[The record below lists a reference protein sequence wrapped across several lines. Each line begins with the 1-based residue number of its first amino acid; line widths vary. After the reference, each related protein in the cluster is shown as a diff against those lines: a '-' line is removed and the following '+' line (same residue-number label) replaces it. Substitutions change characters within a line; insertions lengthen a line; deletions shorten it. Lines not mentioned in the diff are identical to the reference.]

1 MASHERLGE
10 SSPLRL
16 VASHADLLRCI
27 MRFIEL
33 IVPDDAPLLAAA
45 IARAAPGQ
53 RILLRR
59 GEHHIDCGAA
69 LQPLS
74 ALPLAIRGEV
84 GAVVRGT
91 LVLGAGGG
99 SIHGVRFDD
108 AGGDCLRCVGGQW
121 LLARLRLRCSHGC
134 ALRLSG
140 GAQVT
145 LERCTLG
152 GESEQEM
159 GTSVVMLSA
168 YGSVQEAGIRKTACY
183 ALVLR
188 NKARLRC
195 TACTLSHCS
204 EAAPLLAE
212 RHLTNYHS
220 NIMMTHR
227 SKAALLLAEN
237 SRALLSDTLIDG
249 APAAFVAGSWPGGRA
264 LELAEGC
271 RIRRVKRLWV
281 DGDRPRL
288 HVMSGDT
295 AFVECFGEDEDEAAA
310 SLRSLHAAQREVRG
324 DGESTTSTGSL
335 EEQGYA
341 NIEALMEELDDMA
354 LSQAAAGSDAVQSS

>member
-1 MASHERLGE
+1 MASSLDAPWLTGAWSTTALALCMASHERLGE

-188 NKARLRC
+188 NKARDISPHISPYLPISPQNSPKLPISHPG
-195 TACTLSHCS
+195 TAEQGARVRVPTV
-204 EAAPLLAE
+204 APLKTARMARKGTGPGTRRCYRPQSRHSA
-212 RHLTNYHS
+212 RHLGRCGVRVS
-220 NIMMTHR
+220 
-227 SKAALLLAEN
+227 
-237 SRALLSDTLIDG
+237 
-249 APAAFVAGSWPGGRA
+249 APPLGGCGDAFP
-264 LELAEGC
+264 
-271 RIRRVKRLWV
+271 
-281 DGDRPRL
+281 
-288 HVMSGDT
+288 
-295 AFVECFGEDEDEAAA
+295 
-310 SLRSLHAAQREVRG
+310 
-324 DGESTTSTGSL
+324 
-335 EEQGYA
+335 
-341 NIEALMEELDDMA
+341 
-354 LSQAAAGSDAVQSS
+354 